1 LDVQYAG
8 QRILDSTSCRKGTQ
22 RMKSTDV
29 AVIKF
34 TSENGRELTGVVAKV
49 TEKGLAVL
57 GFATNSLLKNTARTE
72 TLI

>member
-1 LDVQYAG
+1 
-8 QRILDSTSCRKGTQ
+8 
-22 RMKSTDV
+22 MKSTDV

-57 GFATNSLLKNTARTE
+57 GFATNSLLNN
-72 TLI
+72 LVF

>member
-1 LDVQYAG
+1 
-8 QRILDSTSCRKGTQ
+8 
-22 RMKSTDV
+22 MKSTDV